1 MILYKMYSV
10 IGQFL
15 PPQHDNIGE
24 FDIENISNMKT
35 WTLRKGLQDIIC
47 KPKLVL
53 IISEMLDTLVTYTAQ

>member
-1 MILYKMYSV
+1 MYSV

-35 WTLRKGLQDIIC
+35 
-47 KPKLVL
+47 
-53 IISEMLDTLVTYTAQ
+53 